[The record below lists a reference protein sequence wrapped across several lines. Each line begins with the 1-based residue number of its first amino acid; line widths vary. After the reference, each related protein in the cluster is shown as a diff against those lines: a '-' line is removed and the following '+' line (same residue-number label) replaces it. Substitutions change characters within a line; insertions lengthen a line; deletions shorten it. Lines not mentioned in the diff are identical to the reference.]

1 MKLLIKINIALFF
14 IFALGLVLTN
24 KFAET
29 ILQENA
35 KREVLTHARLM
46 MEAAM
51 TARNYTT
58 KEIKPLLTDMLATK
72 FLPQSVPSYAATQ
85 SFLNLRENYPDYTYK
100 EATLNPTNPRDRVVE
115 WESDI
120 VQNLRDHPSNKEFV
134 GERQT
139 ATGPSL
145 FLARPIQVKD
155 NQCLTCHSTA
165 DNAPKTMLTLYG
177 TDNGFGWKL
186 GEIVGSQIVSVP
198 LSVPL
203 QQADNVLKTLT
214 NIMLGTFAG
223 ILLCINVLIYFMVIR
238 PINKISNIAITVS
251 EGKMNVDYFNIT
263 GKDEIAHLSTA
274 FNRMRRSLDKA
285 MAMLNN

>member
-1 MKLLIKINIALFF
+1 MKLLIKINLGLLF
-14 IFALGLVLTN
+14 IFALGLLFTN
-24 KFAET
+24 KFAES

-51 TARNYTT
+51 TARTYTT
-58 KEIKPLLTDMLATK
+58 KEIKPLLTDMLETK

-85 SFLNLRENYPDYTYK
+85 SFLTLRETYPDYTYK

-120 VQNLRDHPSNKEFV
+120 VQNLRDHPSTTEMI

-139 ATGPSL
+139 ATGASL
-145 FLARPIQVKD
+145 YLARPIQIKD
-155 NQCLTCHSTA
+155 GQCLSCHSTP
-165 DNAPKTMLTLYG
+165 DNAPKSMITLYG
-177 TDNGFGWKL
+177 HDNGFGWKM
-186 GEIVGSQIVSVP
+186 GEIIGSQIVSVP
-198 LSVPL
+198 LAVPL
-203 QQADNVLKTLT
+203 QKASEVLKLIMTA
-214 NIMLGTFAG
+214 MLGTFLV
-223 ILLCINVLIYFMVIR
+223 ILCAINLVIYLLVIR
-238 PINKISNIAITVS
+238 PINKITRIAITIS
-251 EGKMNVDYFNIT
+251 EGKMDADYFNIT

-285 MAMLNN
+285 MSLLNE